1 MAIIYNSLK
10 NVWNNL
16 LNESKTNISFLPL
29 VLLMVSIPLKLGIN
43 NVFLVVF
50 VVSILMNK
58 SKSKFSFS
66 LILMLPILLFLWMG
80 LSYFWSIDP
89 SRTITAIPKEITLL
103 IIPLSFSFIL
113 ISKSQKQ
120 TSIRIYSFAMVF
132 FVVYYLVR
140 AIIRYAITQDSRV
153 FFYHGEN
160 EDDYGLVPKLLNA
173 IHFSVFVA
181 IAFFYFFTQEVKT
194 KLNIG
199 LSLLLFGFIVLLS
212 SKNIFLVLIILIA
225 IYLLFYSKIANKMRL
240 RNLIL
245 FFVVV
250 GLVFSFGKIQERF
263 YLEFQSN
270 TGKSISHNVVSG
282 LNEGVNN
289 LSIYDAWNKEKFTT
303 NDFFPGTAFRVYQ
316 ARLFFEFLEEEP
328 IFWKGFG
335 LNASFKKLEEKGEK
349 YNVYKGTGNDD
360 GYQNKNFHNQYIQ
373 NFAELGVLGLLFL
386 LAMLFLLLKKAI
398 HNKDFIHF
406 TFSILMISVFLT
418 ESFMW
423 RQRGVVFFII
433 FYCLFMAENHK
444 KEKLNN
450 NSQV

>member
-29 VLLMVSIPLKLGIN
+29 VLLMVTIPLNLGIN

-58 SKSKFSFS
+58 NKSKLSFS
-66 LILMLPILLFLWMG
+66 LVLMLPIVLFLWMG

-89 SRTITAIPKEITLL
+89 SRTINAIPKEITLL
-103 IIPLSFSFIL
+103 IIPLSFSFFL

-120 TSIRIYSFAMVF
+120 TTIRIYSFAMVF

-140 AIIRYAITQDSRV
+140 AIIRYAITQDSKV

-160 EDDYGLVPKLLNA
+160 DDDYGLVPKLLNA

-212 SKNIFLVLIILIA
+212 SKNIILVLIILIA

-240 RNLIL
+240 RNLIVL
-245 FFVVV
+245 LTLL
-250 GLVFSFGKIQERF
+250 GLALSFGKIKERF
-263 YLEFQSN
+263 EAEFQQN
-270 TGKSISHNVVSG
+270 TAKSLSHNVVKRSVQSVH
-282 LNEGVNN
+282 NI
-289 LSIYDAWNKEKFTT
+289 SIYEAWNNKKFYP
-303 NDFFPGTAFRVYQ
+303 NAFFPGTAFRVYQ

-335 LNASFKKLEEKGEK
+335 LNASLVKIEEKGKKYDVFLGDEK
-349 YNVYKGTGNDD
+349 TE
-360 GYQNKNFHNQYIQ
+360 GYQMKNFHNQYIQ
-373 NFAELGVLGLLFL
+373 NFAELGVIGFVLLILILGLN
-386 LAMLFLLLKKAI
+386 LKNAI
-398 HNKDFIHF
+398 KSKDFIHIAF
-406 TFSILMISVFLT
+406 GILMISLFLT
-418 ESFMW
+418 ESFLW
-423 RQRGVVFFII
+423 RQRGMVFFAL
-433 FYCLFMAENHK
+433 FYCLFNHK
-444 KEKLNN
+444 DALIPLKSK
-450 NSQV
+450 S

>member
-335 LNASFKKLEEKGEK
+335 LNASLIKIEEKGKKYDVFLGDEK
-349 YNVYKGTGNDD
+349 TE
-360 GYQNKNFHNQYIQ
+360 GYQMKNFHNQYIQ
-373 NFAELGVLGLLFL
+373 NFAELGVIGFVLLILILGLN
-386 LAMLFLLLKKAI
+386 LKNALKS
-398 HNKDFIHF
+398 KDFIHIAF
-406 TFSILMISVFLT
+406 AILMISLFLT
-418 ESFMW
+418 ESFLW
-423 RQRGVVFFII
+423 RQRGMVFFAL
-433 FYCLFMAENHK
+433 FYCLFNHK
-444 KEKLNN
+444 DALIPLKSK
-450 NSQV
+450 S

>member
-89 SRTITAIPKEITLL
+89 SRTITAIPKEIALL
-103 IIPLSFSFIL
+103 IIPLSFSIFL

-120 TSIRIYSFAMVF
+120 ISIRIYSFAMVF

-140 AIIRYAITQDSRV
+140 AIIRYVITQDSRV

-303 NDFFPGTAFRVYQ
+303 NDFFPGTSFRVYQ

-335 LNASFKKLEEKGEK
+335 LNASLIKIEEKGKKYDVFLGDEK
-349 YNVYKGTGNDD
+349 TE
-360 GYQNKNFHNQYIQ
+360 GYQMKNFHNQYIQ
-373 NFAELGVLGLLFL
+373 NFAELGVIGFVLLILILGLN
-386 LAMLFLLLKKAI
+386 LKNALKS
-398 HNKDFIHF
+398 KDFIHIAF
-406 TFSILMISVFLT
+406 AILMISLFLT
-418 ESFMW
+418 ESFLW
-423 RQRGVVFFII
+423 RQRGVLFFML
-433 FYCLFMAENHK
+433 FYCLYNMKADYQLEK
-444 KEKLNN
+444 KIK
-450 NSQV
+450 

>member
-58 SKSKFSFS
+58 NKSKLSFS
-66 LILMLPILLFLWMG
+66 LVLMLPILLFLWMG

-89 SRTITAIPKEITLL
+89 SRTINAIPKEIALL
-103 IIPLSFSFIL
+103 IIPLSFSIFL

-140 AIIRYAITQDSRV
+140 AIIRYVITQDSRV

-160 EDDYGLVPKLLNA
+160 GDDYGLVPKLLNA

-240 RNLIL
+240 RNIIL
-245 FFVVV
+245 FFVVI

-303 NDFFPGTAFRVYQ
+303 NDFFPGTSFRVYQ

-335 LNASFKKLEEKGEK
+335 LNASLIKIEEKGKKYDVFLGDEK
-349 YNVYKGTGNDD
+349 TE
-360 GYQNKNFHNQYIQ
+360 GYQMKNFHNQYIQ
-373 NFAELGVLGLLFL
+373 NFAELGVIGFVLLILILGLN
-386 LAMLFLLLKKAI
+386 LKNAFKS
-398 HNKDFIHF
+398 KDFIHIAF
-406 TFSILMISVFLT
+406 AILMISLFLT
-418 ESFMW
+418 ESFLW
-423 RQRGVVFFII
+423 RQRGMVFFAL
-433 FYCLFMAENHK
+433 FYCLFNHK
-444 KEKLNN
+444 DALIPLKSK
-450 NSQV
+450 S

>member
-58 SKSKFSFS
+58 NKSKLSFS
-66 LILMLPILLFLWMG
+66 LVLMLPILLFLWMG

-89 SRTITAIPKEITLL
+89 SRTITAIPKEIALL
-103 IIPLSFSFIL
+103 IIPLSFSIFL

-245 FFVVV
+245 FFVVI

-289 LSIYDAWNKEKFTT
+289 LSIYDAWNNEKFTT

-335 LNASFKKLEEKGEK
+335 LNASLIKIEEKGKKYDVFLGDEK
-349 YNVYKGTGNDD
+349 TE
-360 GYQNKNFHNQYIQ
+360 GYQMKNFHNQYIQ
-373 NFAELGVLGLLFL
+373 NFAELGVIGFVLLILILGLN
-386 LAMLFLLLKKAI
+386 LKNAFKS
-398 HNKDFIHF
+398 KDFIHIAF
-406 TFSILMISVFLT
+406 AILMISLFLT
-418 ESFMW
+418 ESFLW
-423 RQRGVVFFII
+423 RQRGVLFFML
-433 FYCLFMAENHK
+433 FYCLYNMKADYRLEK
-444 KEKLNN
+444 K
-450 NSQV
+450 